1 MKDLTLFFLIT
12 FVTIPVKTD
21 DPLCAGYP
29 YDEEILFPSSA
40 DCGQYYKCFN
50 GTFTIEE
57 CPDGLF
63 FSENNK
69 GCVLPEYA
77 ECAGGSGSPTKST
90 TTDSSIAPTSST
102 SSSSTRASTVTTTT
116 TPVTETTTTGTTP
129 GNVDPRCI
137 DGDVSYWPHPQ
148 YCNRYIECYQGNS
161 YEMSCPTNLYY
172 SEKQKKCTNANQ
184 SECCK
189 QNQSQCK

>member
-1 MKDLTLFFLIT
+1 MVRFLI
-12 FVTIPVKTD
+12 FIYVYLDYDSIIL

-50 GTFTIEE
+50 GTFSIEE

-90 TTDSSIAPTSST
+90 TTDSSIAPTSS
-102 SSSSTRASTVTTTT
+102 
-116 TPVTETTTTGTTP
+116 
-129 GNVDPRCI
+129 
-137 DGDVSYWPHPQ
+137 
-148 YCNRYIECYQGNS
+148 
-161 YEMSCPTNLYY
+161 
-172 SEKQKKCTNANQ
+172 K
-184 SECCK
+184 
-189 QNQSQCK
+189 